1 MVTRKQVNRKKVAS
15 VQWVLD
21 WWEKDSLVHLCL
33 QLYCFPEKKVY
44 RLVDTHEKY
53 TMHPFRPRKVPQ
65 ERRQLQGLLQF

>member
-1 MVTRKQVNRKKVAS
+1 MVGKRFFGAHVFATLLFS
-15 VQWVLD
+15 
-21 WWEKDSLVHLCL
+21 
-33 QLYCFPEKKVY
+33 EKKVY